1 MLDLGFMERAVLA
14 AMLVGLTAPMVGTFL
29 MQRRLSLIGDGLG
42 HVALAGVAAG
52 LATSTAPLW
61 TALLAA
67 VGGAVLI
74 EMLRGRG
81 RTGGDVA
88 LATLF
93 YGGIAGAVVIV
104 SVAPSGQSSLNSFL
118 FGAITTTTTADL
130 VAFGVL
136 AACVLV
142 AVLVL
147 RTRLFAVSSD
157 PEYARA
163 VGLPV
168 TWLNLLLA
176 ILTAVTVVVS
186 MRVIG
191 LLLISAL
198 MIIPNAA
205 AQTFARSFR
214 STQVLAVVVAVCCAV
229 GGVYLSYYADTPTGG
244 TIVLLTI
251 GLYLLAVLVTAVAHR
266 LLRSRHPHVEDH
278 PHDHGPGCGHEVV
291 VHGDHLDYIHGGHRH
306 AAHGAHYD
314 EH

>member
-1 MLDLGFMERAVLA
+1 MLELGFMERALLA
-14 AMLVGLTAPMVGTFL
+14 ALLVGLTAPLVGTFL
-29 MQRRLSLIGDGLG
+29 VQRRLSLIGDGLG

-52 LATSTAPLW
+52 LATATAPLW
-61 TALLAA
+61 TALIAA

-74 EMLRGRG
+74 ELLRRRG

-88 LATLF
+88 LAVLF

-104 SVAPSGQSSLNSFL
+104 AVAPSGMRNLNAYL
-118 FGAITTTTTADL
+118 FGAITTTTWPDL
-130 VAFGVL
+130 VTFAVL
-136 AACVLV
+136 TACVVGSVGILG
-142 AVLVL
+142 
-147 RTRLFAVSSD
+147 TRLFAVSSD
-157 PEYARA
+157 EEYARA

-168 TWLNLLLA
+168 TALNVLLA
-176 ILTAVTVVVS
+176 VLTAVTVVVS

-198 MIIPNAA
+198 MIIPNAV
-205 AQTFARSFR
+205 AQLLGRSFR
-214 STQVLAVVVAVCCAV
+214 GVQAIAVVVALVC
-229 GGVYLSYYADTPTGG
+229 GVSGVATSYYADTPTGG

-251 GLYLLAVLVTAVAHR
+251 GLYLVTATGTAAARRVLGR
-266 LLRSRHPHVEDH
+266 RHHGLENH

-291 VHGDHLDYIHGGHRH
+291 VHGDHLDYVHGGHRH

>member
-1 MLDLGFMERAVLA
+1 MLDMGFMGRALLA
-14 AMLVGLTAPMVGTFL
+14 ALMVGITAPMVGTFL

-61 TALLAA
+61 TALVAA

-74 EMLRGRG
+74 EVLRGRG

-104 SVAPSGQSSLNSFL
+104 SLAPSGQSSLNSFL
-118 FGAITTTTTADL
+118 FGAITTTTRTDL
-130 VAFGVL
+130 VSFAVL
-136 AACVLV
+136 AAAVLV
-142 AVLVL
+142 TVLVL

-157 PEYARA
+157 AEFARA

-168 TWLNLLLA
+168 TALNLLLA

-214 STQVLAVVVAVCCAV
+214 GTQILAVVVAVSCAV
-229 GGVYLSYYADTPTGG
+229 GGVQLSYYTDTPTGG

-251 GLYLLAVLVTAVAHR
+251 GLYLLAVLAAIPVH
-266 LLRSRHPHVEDH
+266 LLMRTRHPLVEHH
-278 PHDHGPGCGHEVV
+278 PHDHGPGCGHEIV
-291 VHGDHLDYIHGGHRH
+291 VHGDHVDYIHEGQRH

>member
-1 MLDLGFMERAVLA
+1 MLDLGFMERALLA
-14 AMLVGLTAPMVGTFL
+14 AVLVGLTAPLVGTFL

-61 TALLAA
+61 TALVAA

-74 EMLRGRG
+74 EVLRERGRA
-81 RTGGDVA
+81 GGDVA

-104 SVAPSGQSSLNSFL
+104 SMAPAGQTSLNGFL
-118 FGAITTTTTADL
+118 FGAITTTTGSDLTAF
-130 VAFGVL
+130 AVL
-136 AACVLV
+136 AAAVVATVL
-142 AVLVL
+142 LQGS
-147 RTRLFAVSSD
+147 RLFAVSSD
-157 PEYARA
+157 PDYARA

-176 ILTAVTVVVS
+176 ILTAITVVVS

-198 MIIPNAA
+198 MIMPNAA
-205 AQTFARSFR
+205 ATAFARSFR
-214 STQVLAVVVAVCCAV
+214 ATQLVAVVVAVSCAV
-229 GGVYLSYYADTPTGG
+229 GGVWVSYYADTPTGG
-244 TIVLLTI
+244 TIVLLSI
-251 GLYLLAVLVTAVAHR
+251 ALYLAALLVRAVVAKVSSH
-266 LLRSRHPHVEDH
+266 RHPAVPDH
-278 PHDHGPGCGHEVV
+278 PHDHGPDCGHEAV
-291 VHGDHLDYIHGGHRH
+291 VHGDHVDYIHGGHRH